1 MQSCFH
7 TISFQLTSFS
17 HLPIFSASQ
26 LPSSSPGRRRQK
38 KKDLEEK
45 RVEIFYQM
53 IYNSVMIPAKEK
65 TNSQAIDQALNTE
78 KITPNLVQYIVDKI
92 VREIQPEK
100 IILFGS
106 YARGDF
112 SSDSD
117 LDLFI
122 VVEDGRESSRLI
134 RRKIDTLLWGRRFAV
149 DLVVRKEKEIER
161 NFRAKNPF
169 YIHHIFKDG
178 KVLYDKEC

>member
-1 MQSCFH
+1 MDMTSGKAKR
-7 TISFQLTSFS
+7 IS
-17 HLPIFSASQ
+17 
-26 LPSSSPGRRRQK
+26 QK
-38 KKDLEEK
+38 MDKNL
-45 RVEIFYQM
+45 
-53 IYNSVMIPAKEK
+53 S
-65 TNSQAIDQALNTE
+65 TE
-78 KITPNLVQYIVDKI
+78 QITPKLVQYIVDKI

-112 SSDSD
+112 DRDSD

-122 VVEDGRESSRLI
+122 VVEDEKESSRLI
-134 RRKIDTLLWGRRFAV
+134 RRKIDALLWGRKFPV
-149 DLVVRKEKEIER
+149 DLIVRKEKEIKR

-178 KVLYDKEC
+178 KVLYEKEC

>member
-1 MQSCFH
+1 
-7 TISFQLTSFS
+7 
-17 HLPIFSASQ
+17 
-26 LPSSSPGRRRQK
+26 
-38 KKDLEEK
+38 
-45 RVEIFYQM
+45 
-53 IYNSVMIPAKEK
+53 MIPVKAEK
-65 TNSQAIDQALNTE
+65 NVQTNDQTLNTE
-78 KITPNLVQYIVDKI
+78 KITPKLVQYIVDKI

-112 SSDSD
+112 NRDSD

-122 VVEDGRESSRLI
+122 VVEDGKESSRLI
-134 RRKIDTLLWGRRFAV
+134 RRKIDALLWGRRFPV

-169 YIHHIFKDG
+169 YIHNIFKDG
-178 KVLYDKEC
+178 KVLYEKECR

>member
-1 MQSCFH
+1 
-7 TISFQLTSFS
+7 
-17 HLPIFSASQ
+17 
-26 LPSSSPGRRRQK
+26 
-38 KKDLEEK
+38 
-45 RVEIFYQM
+45 
-53 IYNSVMIPAKEK
+53 MIPAKTEK
-65 TNSQAIDQALNTE
+65 KIETIDQALNTE
-78 KITPNLVQYIVDKI
+78 KITPKLIQYIVDKI

-112 SSDSD
+112 SRDSD

-122 VVEDGRESSRLI
+122 VVEDGKESSRLI
-134 RRKIDTLLWGRRFAV
+134 RRKIDALLWGRRFPV
-149 DLVVRKEKEIER
+149 DLVVRKEQEIKR

-178 KVLYDKEC
+178 KVLYEKEC